1 MADLTVTEA
10 TDGLGLPLA
19 MGDCTLSAQAPGT
32 AWLIAPYPGRRAAC
46 SAALAPLGLSFPAPG
61 QGLAGQGLA
70 AGGRRIVWAGR
81 DQAFLF
87 GAAPPE
93 GLAEHAA
100 LTDQSD
106 GWAGLRLQGPDA
118 EAVLAR
124 LVPLDLRI
132 GAFPEDHVARSLLGH
147 MPLLI
152 QRTGP
157 ETFALMTYRSMAGS
171 AVQEIAHAL
180 KAVAARRRLG

>member
-32 AWLIAPYPGRRAAC
+32 AWLIAPYPGRVAAC
-46 SAALAPLGLSFPAPG
+46 SAALALLGLRFPAP
-61 QGLAGQGLA
+61 GQGLA

-132 GAFPEDHVARSLLGH
+132 GAFPEGHVARSLLGH

-152 QRTGP
+152 QRTGA